1 MLLNEDRN
9 TSVKSDLN
17 NFDYNWLLRVAFELG
32 WITNVLNMLFV
43 GMANVVTPL
52 HYDIMQNIFIQVGI
66 FEPFSATSGFVAVLK
81 SLKVFKFECRSL
93 KSL

>member
-1 MLLNEDRN
+1 LLLNEDRN

-17 NFDYNWLLRVAFELG
+17 NFDYNWLLHVAFELG

-43 GMANVVTPL
+43 GMPNVVTPL

-66 FEPFSATSGFVAVLK
+66 FEPFSATSGFVAVFEILE
-81 SLKVFKFECRSL
+81 SL
-93 KSL
+93 